1 MVDSEKISNFAIETK
16 QETIMAIV
24 APITNNQSISSL
36 DALWAL
42 IQGQKKS
49 VQRALAKRLNAA
61 IEADKEAKVKMSE
74 KEFYEKIDKSIAST
88 ASGPIYTMGAN
99 ETGEEFIN
107 RLLSK
112 S

>member
-1 MVDSEKISNFAIETK
+1 
-16 QETIMAIV
+16 MAIV

-36 DALWAL
+36 DALWTL